1 MVNGYAMTFDDMTTS
16 LTLSKFA
23 DYLNGYA
30 ASLLSVY
37 AIEYT
42 SYPSPLYPYT
52 HITYSVKCTVGFGYD
67 LTPEA
72 AGFLF
77 WGIDDLVCDGTTIT
91 LSLSDASGFDVGQ
104 TVEIIYSG
112 VPSLDGQNFV
122 IYSKTSTTIVLWSS
136 IIASY
141 GGVGVLLRHGPVVTV
156 KYAKEDVF
164 NGNFEIVSVQETS
177 ITLAILQALDP
188 GLSSSSAEIYILAG
202 NDYGFAGYPNEEIN
216 NLYVTI
222 GPGNF
227 LQWNNRGPTALTIT
241 LDSTAALK
249 LGYPSAVEF
258 LVERHPRF
266 VNASTAIF
274 NHAAV
279 NFSIYGLAL
288 PQPLPIASLVLNND
302 QTLTF
307 TNNSA
312 FELLLTPSADG
323 GVTSTL
329 LGFSS
334 GFDASLVLPASGIM
348 SPYLWDI
355 NPLLSGPQSITIY
368 GTSLTNGKVTLI
380 DGTYNSSSFAGMVE
394 AAISKT
400 TGLTVI
406 LVRYGNTFRKLS
418 YTNILP
424 VNLTLSATLK
434 AAILLGYVNPS
445 ETSPGIYTFTIPA
458 NSTIDALFEMIDIT
472 TVNICIWDGAEGCP
486 ASFTEVDS
494 DNNEKALPF
503 ATKCAKPFSQ
513 LLPQVITNA
522 GQVTQSYSC
531 PIGTELIAQNQY
543 ADPEHPVCS
552 FICDPPYYDSGL
564 TCGYLPVYNPL
575 DNKTLNIL
583 NDYNAP
589 SASFDQKPSNG
600 TTSAIKFLI
609 LAVIFSFLLG
619 LAIKLLPTLTKSPPK
634 ESAAGAVL
642 QKMISK
648 K

>member
-1 MVNGYAMTFDDMTTS
+1 M
-16 LTLSKFA
+16 
-23 DYLNGYA
+23 
-30 ASLLSVY
+30 
-37 AIEYT
+37 I
-42 SYPSPLYPYT
+42 
-52 HITYSVKCTVGFGYD
+52 
-67 LTPEA
+67 
-72 AGFLF
+72 
-77 WGIDDLVCDGTTIT
+77 CDGTTIT
-91 LSLSDASGFDVGQ
+91 LSLSDTSGFDIGQ
-104 TVEIIYSG
+104 TVEIVNSG
-112 VPSLDGQNFV
+112 DPSLDGQNFV
-122 IYSKTSTTIVLWSS
+122 IYSKTLNTIVFLSS
-136 IIASY
+136 IIASID
-141 GGVGVLLRHGPVVTV
+141 GNPILLRHGPVVTV
-156 KYAKEDVF
+156 KYAKEDIF
-164 NGNFEIVSVQETS
+164 NGNFEIVSIHDRY

-202 NDYGFAGYPNEEIN
+202 NEYGFAGYPDEAIN
-216 NLYVTI
+216 NLSVTI

-227 LQWNNRGPTALTIT
+227 LQWNNRGPTALTVT

-323 GVTSTL
+323 ITSTL

-334 GFDASLVLPASGIM
+334 GSDASLLLPASGAM
-348 SPYLWDI
+348 SPYLWDV

-368 GTSLTNGKVTLI
+368 GTSSVNGTVTLL
-380 DGTYNSSSFAGMVE
+380 DGTYNSSSFAAMAE
-394 AAISKT
+394 TAISKT
-400 TGLTVI
+400 TGSTVV

-418 YTNILP
+418 FTNILP
-424 VNLTLSATLK
+424 VNLTFSATLK

-445 ETSPGIYTFTIPA
+445 ETTPGIYTFTVPA
-458 NSTIDALFEMIDIT
+458 NSTIDALYEMMEIT
-472 TVNICIWDGAEGCP
+472 TVNVCIWNGAEGCP
-486 ASFTEVDS
+486 ASFTEVNS

-522 GQVTQSYSC
+522 GQSSQSFSC
-531 PIGTELIAQNQY
+531 PIGTELIQKNQY
-543 ADPEHPVCS
+543 ADPDHAVCS
-552 FICDPPYYDSGL
+552 FVCDPPYYDSGL
-564 TCGYLPVYNPL
+564 TCGYLPVYSPL
-575 DNKTLNIL
+575 DSQTLNVL
-583 NDYNAP
+583 NDYNPP
-589 SASFDQKPSNG
+589 SASIDQKPSSS

-609 LAVIFSFLLG
+609 LAVILSFLLG

-642 QKMISK
+642 QKMIGK